1 MKITFFGS
9 SHGVP
14 EANRHCSCAMIT
26 VGDGEGAARY
36 FIDMGMQAADELVT
50 RNIQIESVRAV
61 FITHMHGDHTNG
73 IISFADLCNWYF
85 TDASPR
91 LFFPEAE
98 AIDAMKAW
106 IRANGNLL
114 RDGIGTETVSEGE
127 VYDDGV
133 LRVSA
138 YRTRH
143 SKVSFAY
150 LVEAE
155 GKRVLFTG
163 DLKGPTVDFPCEAAR
178 GGLDLVICECAHF
191 SAAEY
196 AKVFPELSVRRAVV
210 NHYPPNKI
218 ASVYELAEQV
228 APLPVA
234 LANDGMELE
243 L

>member
-1 MKITFFGS
+1 MRITFFGS

-26 VGDGEGAARY
+26 VGEGEGAARY
-36 FIDMGMQAADELVT
+36 FIDMGMQAIDELVT
-50 RNIQIESVRAV
+50 RGIPVESVRAV

-73 IISFADLCNWYF
+73 VISFADLCNWYF
-85 TDASPR
+85 TDASPK

-98 AIDAMKAW
+98 GIDAMKAW
-106 IRANGNLL
+106 IKANGNLL
-114 RDGIGTETVSEGE
+114 RDGIGTDTVSEGE

-138 YRTRH
+138 YRTQH
-143 SKVSFAY
+143 CKVSFSY

-163 DLKGPTVDFPCEAAR
+163 DLRGPSVDLPLDAAR
-178 GGLDLVICECAHF
+178 GGLDLMICECAHF
-191 SAAEY
+191 DGTDYAGVLSAL
-196 AKVFPELSVRRAVV
+196 PVRRVVV
-210 NHYPPNKI
+210 NHYAPHKI
-218 ASVYELAEQV
+218 PSLLELKSQV

-234 LANDGMELE
+234 LANDGMEIE